1 MQRFEAYIS
10 VIDAR
15 DNRVK
20 SIKLGFQVL
29 IDEHQRLKRAS
40 RVAVT

>member
-1 MQRFEAYIS
+1 MQRFEAYIRL
-10 VIDAR
+10 IDAR
-15 DNRVK
+15 DNRIE

-29 IDEHQRLKRAS
+29 VDEHQRLKRAS